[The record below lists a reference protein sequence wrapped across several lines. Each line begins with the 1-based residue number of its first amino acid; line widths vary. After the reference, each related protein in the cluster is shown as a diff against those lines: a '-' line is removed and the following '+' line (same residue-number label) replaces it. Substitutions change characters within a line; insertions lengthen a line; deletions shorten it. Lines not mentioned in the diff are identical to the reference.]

1 MTKTYVIYQQYTNG
15 TFNYEHAWR
24 ILKDQPQYKE
34 LLNEGFSKRY
44 NPDTL
49 TSFEHDSTTPLVHSI
64 GKRQQK
70 EEQTKIYEKFF

>member
-1 MTKTYVIYQQYTNG
+1 MLFISNTLMAHLIMSMHGV
-15 TFNYEHAWR
+15 
-24 ILKDQPQYKE
+24 LKDQPQYKE

-44 NPDTL
+44 NPDTP